1 MVIVMSKKTIFSGIQ
16 PSGELSVG
24 NYIGSLRNW
33 VGLQKDYNCIY
44 CVVNEHAI
52 TVRQDPKEL
61 LDRSYNTLA
70 IFLAAGVDPKEST
83 IFLQSHVPA
92 HCQLSWVLNCY
103 TQIGELGRM
112 TQFKDKSKRYGGE
125 NVSAG
130 LFDYPVLMAADILLY
145 QAHLVPVG
153 DDQKQHIEMTRD
165 IATRFNNLYGETFI
179 LPEGYFPKAG
189 ARVMSLQEPTKKM
202 SKSDD
207 NPNNVIRILEEPKS
221 ILKKLKRAVTDSD
234 NPPVIAYDWEN
245 KPGVSNLLELL
256 SAATN
261 RSVEDLVESYKG
273 QMYGTFK
280 TQVGEAVVEMLKP
293 IQENYK
299 ALRADE
305 GYLNEVFAQGAK
317 QASEIAQK
325 TLDDV
330 YTKVGFALPVARA

>member
-1 MVIVMSKKTIFSGIQ
+1 MSKKIIFSGIQ

-33 VGLQKDYNCIY
+33 VKLQDEYECIY

-61 LDRSYNTLA
+61 LERSLNTLA
-70 IFLAAGVDPKEST
+70 IFLAAGIDPKKST

-103 TQIGELGRM
+103 TQVGELNRM
-112 TQFKDKSKRYGGE
+112 TQYKDKSKRYAD
-125 NVSAG
+125 NVTAG

-145 QAHLVPVG
+145 QANLVPVG
-153 DDQKQHIEMTRD
+153 DDQKQHIEITRD
-165 IATRFNNLYGETFI
+165 IATRFNNIYGDTFV

-207 NPNNVIRILEEPKS
+207 NQNNVIRILEDPKS
-221 ILKKLKRAVTDSD
+221 IIKKMKKAVTDSD
-234 NPPVIAYDWEN
+234 NPPVIKYDWEN
-245 KPGVSNLLELL
+245 KPGVSNLLEIL
-256 SAATN
+256 SACN
-261 RSVEDLVESYKG
+261 GKSIDELVEQYKG

-280 TQVGEAVVEMLKP
+280 CEVGDALVSLLEP
-293 IQENYK
+293 IQTRYK
-299 ALRADE
+299 EFLADE
-305 GYLNEVFAQGAK
+305 GYLREVLKEGALK
-317 QASEIAQK
+317 ASERAQK

-330 YTKVGFALPVARA
+330 YKKIGFMLP

>member
-1 MVIVMSKKTIFSGIQ
+1 MSKKIIFSGIQ

-33 VGLQKDYNCIY
+33 VKLQDEYECIY

-61 LDRSYNTLA
+61 LERSLNTLA
-70 IFLAAGVDPKEST
+70 IFLAAGIDPKKST

-103 TQIGELGRM
+103 TQVGELNRM
-112 TQFKDKSKRYGGE
+112 TQYKDKSKRYAD
-125 NVSAG
+125 NVTAG

-145 QAHLVPVG
+145 QANLVPVG
-153 DDQKQHIEMTRD
+153 DDQKQHIEITRD
-165 IATRFNNLYGETFI
+165 IATRFNNIYGDTFV

-207 NPNNVIRILEEPKS
+207 NQNNVIRILEDPKS
-221 ILKKLKRAVTDSD
+221 IIKKMKKAVTDSD
-234 NPPVIAYDWEN
+234 NPPVIKYDWEN
-245 KPGVSNLLELL
+245 KPGVSNLLEIL
-256 SAATN
+256 SACN
-261 RSVEDLVESYKG
+261 GKSIDELVEQYKG

-280 TQVGEAVVEMLKP
+280 CDVGDALVSLLEP
-293 IQENYK
+293 IQSRYK
-299 ALRADE
+299 ELLADE
-305 GYLNEVFAQGAK
+305 GYLREVLKEGALK
-317 QASEIAQK
+317 ASERAQK

-330 YTKVGFALPVARA
+330 YKKIGFMLP

>member
-1 MVIVMSKKTIFSGIQ
+1 MAKPIIFSGIQ

-33 VGLQKDYNCIY
+33 VILQDDYDCIY

-61 LDRSYNTLA
+61 LERSYNTLA
-70 IFLAAGVDPKEST
+70 IFLAAGIDPKKST

-103 TQIGELGRM
+103 TQVGELNRM
-112 TQFKDKSKRYGGE
+112 TQYKDKSKRYSD
-125 NVSAG
+125 NVTAG

-145 QAHLVPVG
+145 QANLVPVG
-153 DDQKQHIEMTRD
+153 DDQKQHIEITRD
-165 IATRFNNLYGETFI
+165 IATRFNNIYGEDTFV

-207 NPNNVIRILEEPKS
+207 NQNNVVRILEDPKS
-221 ILKKLKRAVTDSD
+221 IIKKLKKAVTDSD
-234 NPPVIAYDWEN
+234 NPPVIKYDWET
-245 KPGVSNLLELL
+245 KPGVSNLLEIL
-256 SAATN
+256 SACN
-261 RSVEDLVESYKG
+261 GKSIEELVEHYKDT
-273 QMYGTFK
+273 MYGTFK
-280 TQVGEAVVEMLKP
+280 CDVGDALVAMLEP
-293 IQENYK
+293 IQTRYK
-299 ALRADE
+299 EIRADL
-305 GYLNEVFAQGAK
+305 GYLDEVFAQGAVK
-317 QASEIAQK
+317 ANERAQK

-330 YTKVGFALPVARA
+330 YKKIGFALAK

>member
-1 MVIVMSKKTIFSGIQ
+1 MTRQTIFSGIQ

-33 VGLQKDYNCIY
+33 VGLQNDYNCIY

-52 TVRQDPKEL
+52 TVRQNPKEL
-61 LDRSYNTLA
+61 LKRSYDTLA
-70 IFLAAGVDPKEST
+70 IFLAAGIDPDKST

-92 HCQLSWVLNCY
+92 HCQLGWVLNCY
-103 TQIGELGRM
+103 TQVGELSRM
-112 TQFKDKSKRYGGE
+112 TQYKDKSKRYAD
-125 NVSAG
+125 NVTAG

-145 QAHLVPVG
+145 QANLVPVG
-153 DDQKQHIEMTRD
+153 DDQKQHIEITRN
-165 IATRFNNLYGETFI
+165 IATRFNNIYGETFV

-189 ARVMSLQEPTKKM
+189 ARVMSLQDPSKKM

-207 NPNNVIRILEEPKS
+207 NPNNVIRILEDPNS

-234 NPPVIAYDWEN
+234 NPPVICYDWDK

-256 SAATN
+256 SAST
-261 RSVEDLVESYKG
+261 SKSIEELVEQYKG

-280 TQVGEAVVEMLKP
+280 SEVGEAVVEMLRP
-293 IQENYK
+293 IQEKYHQ
-299 ALRADE
+299 LRSDE
-305 GYLNEVFAQGAK
+305 TYLNEIFAKGAES
-317 QASEIAQK
+317 AAEIAQK

-330 YTKVGFALPVARA
+330 YRKIGFVLPA

>member
-1 MVIVMSKKTIFSGIQ
+1 MSKKTIFSGIQ